1 MAQLEQLIQ
10 SIPADIFLPQ
20 QDSRAM
26 SDDSPQAVEQHPP
39 VSATAA
45 PASKPQFEP
54 MGIPPPS
61 LSVNKLVNPATHF
74 FPTHVPT
81 LFQPPVVECMTDT
94 IWGHTLAPTYLYL
107 DDEGSTR
114 WQGEA
119 SGLPMLDLLVER
131 HVPQLRGRPDRP
143 SSVPNSTTVQPL
155 PSEPKWFP
163 DRQMLKRV
171 EVSPERLWSQVTTA
185 IPPDLMDNLV
195 QCYLSTTYY
204 LLPFLHV
211 PTFLH
216 DYGNPTKWGEPGF
229 ACFIIAICCLA
240 SRHSDDPR
248 VRSEPTDSFSCGTHW
263 FELLARL
270 RSLPT
275 ADRPTLYTVQGIFI
289 SAIYAIGLGHLS
301 KGFALLAEAIT
312 LSFDAGLHRS
322 VEAYDCFDPI
332 ENEVRRRTFWSIY
345 IWDKQVGAAFGR
357 PPLVRLRDCDVPEP
371 SPVDDEFITKSGI
384 VLPPPGSPPPR
395 MTAFIAALRLF
406 VVMESVLDTPPPSR
420 TNRLDFFAHA
430 ANTLTGFN
438 RHTLLNEEEALL
450 DEVVNA
456 IDTYWQCTSEVDVGP
471 GGGERVIQTTQSHR
485 LRCLEQWIRMLIH
498 RHRLA
503 TVIATSEYNP
513 TNDDVGLAI
522 HVVFTAA
529 HTFVQVETQEMIAC
543 QQASINI
550 IHSQLQMAT
559 HGLMGFFGVAVIHQ
573 VNQAGR
579 TLVAVLL
586 NCKSPLTQGMLTE
599 PAMEALRSCLVLL
612 RRFSVRYLCGL
623 RSADLIEEFCRGTW
637 VSALLQGHSTH
648 SLFCSVWNS
657 ACGCASSLSKRPSD
671 SSTRMASSSAQK
683 ATVYPKWVWRDT
695 RGFRAL
701 ASPGIKCS
709 GCPRY
714 LRP

>member
-1 MAQLEQLIQ
+1 MAQLEHLIQ

-20 QDSRAM
+20 QGSRAV
-26 SDDSPQAVEQHPP
+26 SGDSPQALEQHSP
-39 VSATAA
+39 VSPTAA
-45 PASKPQFEP
+45 PAPNQQFEP

-81 LFQPPVVECMTDT
+81 LFQPPTAVAECMTDT
-94 IWGHTLAPTYLYL
+94 IWGHSLAPTYLYL

-119 SGLPMLDLLVER
+119 SGLPMLDLLVEQ
-131 HVPQLRGRPDRP
+131 HVPQLRGRSDRP
-143 SSVPNSTTVQPL
+143 SSVPNSTTIQPL

-163 DRQMLKRV
+163 DRQTSKHV
-171 EVSPERLWSQVTTA
+171 EVSPEALWSQVTAA

-229 ACFIIAICCLA
+229 ACFILATCCLA

-263 FELLARL
+263 FELFSRL

-275 ADRPTLYTVQGIFI
+275 ADRPTLYTIQAIFI
-289 SAIYAIGLGHLS
+289 SAIYSIGLGHLS

-357 PPLVRLRDCDVPEP
+357 PPMVRLRDCDVPEP

-384 VLPPPGSPPPR
+384 VQPPSGNSPPR

-420 TNRLDFFAHA
+420 PNRLGFFAHA

-450 DEVVNA
+450 DEVVSA
-456 IDTYWQCTSEVDVGP
+456 IDTYWQCTGEVDVGP
-471 GGGERVIQTTQSHR
+471 GGGERVIQATQSHR

-503 TVIATSEYNP
+503 TAIAASEFNP
-513 TNDDVGLAI
+513 TNDDVGLAA
-522 HVVFTAA
+522 HVVFTVL
-529 HTFVQVETQEMIAC
+529 TFFFVQVETQEMIAC
-543 QQASINI
+543 QQAAINI

-559 HGLMGFFGVAVIHQ
+559 HGLMGFFGLAAIHK

-623 RSADLIEEFCRGTW
+623 RSADLIEEFCRGT
-637 VSALLQGHSTH
+637 
-648 SLFCSVWNS
+648 
-657 ACGCASSLSKRPSD
+657 
-671 SSTRMASSSAQK
+671 
-683 ATVYPKWVWRDT
+683 
-695 RGFRAL
+695 
-701 ASPGIKCS
+701 
-709 GCPRY
+709 
-714 LRP
+714 

>member
-1 MAQLEQLIQ
+1 
-10 SIPADIFLPQ
+10 
-20 QDSRAM
+20 M
-26 SDDSPQAVEQHPP
+26 SD
-39 VSATAA
+39 T
-45 PASKPQFEP
+45 
-54 MGIPPPS
+54 
-61 LSVNKLVNPATHF
+61 
-74 FPTHVPT
+74 
-81 LFQPPVVECMTDT
+81 TDT
-94 IWGHTLAPTYLYL
+94 IWGLSLAPTYLYL

-143 SSVPNSTTVQPL
+143 SSVPNFTTVQPH

-163 DRQMLKRV
+163 DRQTSKRV
-171 EVSPERLWSQVTTA
+171 EVSPERLWSQVTAA

-275 ADRPTLYTVQGIFI
+275 ADRPTLYAVQGIFI

-384 VLPPPGSPPPR
+384 VQPPPGSAPPR

-420 TNRLDFFAHA
+420 PNRLGFFAHA

-438 RHTLLNEEEALL
+438 RHTLLNEEETLL
-450 DEVVNA
+450 DEVVST
-456 IDTYWQCTSEVDVGP
+456 IDPYWQCTSEVDVGP
-471 GGGERVIQTTQSHR
+471 GGGEHVIQTTQTHR

-503 TVIATSEYNP
+503 TAIVTSEFNP
-513 TNDDVGLAI
+513 TNDDVGLPVWI
-522 HVVFTAA
+522 VFSAA
-529 HTFVQVETQEMIAC
+529 HFFVQVETQEMIAC
-543 QQASINI
+543 QQAAINV

-586 NCKSPLTQGMLTE
+586 NCKSPLTQSMLTE

-637 VSALLQGHSTH
+637 MPSCL
-648 SLFCSVWNS
+648 
-657 ACGCASSLSKRPSD
+657 RPS
-671 SSTRMASSSAQK
+671 T
-683 ATVYPKWVWRDT
+683 
-695 RGFRAL
+695 
-701 ASPGIKCS
+701 
-709 GCPRY
+709 
-714 LRP
+714 LRPLTA

>member
-20 QDSRAM
+20 QGARAG
-26 SDDSPQAVEQHPP
+26 SDDSPQALEQEQHPP

-45 PASKPQFEP
+45 PASNQPFEP

-61 LSVNKLVNPATHF
+61 LSVKKLVNPATHF
-74 FPTHVPT
+74 FPAHAPT
-81 LFQPPVVECMTDT
+81 LFQPPTVECMTDT

-119 SGLPMLDLLVER
+119 SGLPMLDLLVEQ

-163 DRQMLKRV
+163 DRQLSKRV
-171 EVSPERLWSQVTTA
+171 EVSPERLWNEVTAA

-229 ACFIIAICCLA
+229 ACFILATCCLA

-248 VRSEPTDSFSCGTHW
+248 VRSEPADSFSCGTHW

-275 ADRPTLYTVQGIFI
+275 ADRPTLYTVQAIFI
-289 SAIYAIGLGHLS
+289 SAIYAVGLGHLS

-384 VLPPPGSPPPR
+384 VQPPPGSPPPR

-420 TNRLDFFAHA
+420 PNRLGFFAHA

-438 RHTLLNEEEALL
+438 RHSLLNEEEALL
-450 DEVVNA
+450 DEVVSA
-456 IDTYWQCTSEVDVGP
+456 IDTYWQCTGEVDVGP

-503 TVIATSEYNP
+503 TAIAASEFNP
-513 TNDDVGLAI
+513 TNDDVGLVI
-522 HVVFTAA
+522 HVVLHSA
-529 HTFVQVETQEMIAC
+529 HTFVTGRDPRNDCVPTGCYQHHPFSATNGSPWLDGFRWGGRHSYGQPSGSYSRRCA
-543 QQASINI
+543 
-550 IHSQLQMAT
+550 SQLQVTT
-559 HGLMGFFGVAVIHQ
+559 HSRHVDGARYGGVAFLLGPSAPVQRSI
-573 VNQAGR
+573 
-579 TLVAVLL
+579 LVW
-586 NCKSPLTQGMLTE
+586 S
-599 PAMEALRSCLVLL
+599 
-612 RRFSVRYLCGL
+612 SVR
-623 RSADLIEEFCRGTW
+623 
-637 VSALLQGHSTH
+637 
-648 SLFCSVWNS
+648 
-657 ACGCASSLSKRPSD
+657 
-671 SSTRMASSSAQK
+671 
-683 ATVYPKWVWRDT
+683 
-695 RGFRAL
+695 
-701 ASPGIKCS
+701 
-709 GCPRY
+709 
-714 LRP
+714 